1 MPSDTDPDVGVN
13 GTGWQELVSEDEAR
27 WNRTFAERIN
37 RYQQGFARW
46 GDGQAH
52 RGFHV
57 KSHAAVDAEFR
68 VLPDI
73 PAAARHGVFKTAG
86 TRRAWVRLSN
96 GFSAARADW
105 FPDLLGCSVKLL
117 DVEGTKLLSGE
128 EHAGTQDFIALN
140 QPYLPA
146 STPAELMTMV
156 TSAASIVTAPIRLIS
171 GMGFA
176 KALRVMLWTL
186 AWTPRRLLLRS
197 VATEDFFGIV
207 PITIGPHAVKFKWA
221 SHQRP
226 ASGTPGASWSNYL
239 RDDLRHRLAQGDL
252 RFDFLV
258 QFFRDP
264 ATTPIDGA
272 QEWNIAVA
280 PFIKLA
286 ELTIARRD
294 LDSPEARRLER
305 RINGVSFNPWHAIA
319 EHRPIGNIQ
328 RARRTIYQASAKYWG
343 HDPDPPT

>member
-1 MPSDTDPDVGVN
+1 MGGPAKRLC
-13 GTGWQELVSEDEAR
+13 GWQEPVSEDEPR
-27 WNRTFAERIN
+27 QDRVFAEQIN
-37 RYQQGFARW
+37 RYQRGFARR
-46 GDGQAH
+46 GDGQPH

-57 KSHAAVDAEFR
+57 KSHAAVDAAFR
-68 VLPDI
+68 VLDDI
-73 PAAARHGVFKTAG
+73 PAAARHGVFKMPRTF
-86 TRRAWVRLSN
+86 RAWVRLTN

-117 DVEGTKLLSGE
+117 GVDGNKLLAGE
-128 EHAGTQDFIALN
+128 ELAGTQDFIALN

-146 STPAELMTMV
+146 WTPAELMIMV
-156 TSAASIVTAPIRLIS
+156 TSAANIATAPFWLI
-171 GMGFA
+171 GGLGL
-176 KALRVMLWTL
+176 KQALRVMLWTL

-197 VATEDFFGIV
+197 AATEDFFSVV
-207 PITIGPHAVKFKWA
+207 PITIGPHAVKFKWQSQQHTA
-221 SHQRP
+221 T
-226 ASGTPGASWSNYL
+226 AGTPGASWSNYL

-264 ATTPIDGA
+264 ATTPINGA
-272 QEWNIAVA
+272 YEWKAEDA

-286 ELTIARRD
+286 ELTIAHRD
-294 LDSPEARRLER
+294 LDSPEARQLER

-328 RARRTIYQASAKYWG
+328 RARRVIYQASAEYWG
-343 HDPDPPT
+343 RDPDPPHRPR